1 MGTCG
6 NVDLFLVRHGITD
19 WNRDKRYLGH
29 TDRGVLIH
37 ELFRLHALRKELM
50 NHSFDYV
57 FTSDLLRCRETVSYL
72 GYGAMACTDRRL
84 RELNFGEW
92 EGKTYEELKDN
103 DHYRKWLTD
112 WENES
117 PPNGESGRGFTA
129 RVDDFIHERFLHITE
144 KPSARILLVTHGG
157 VIRFLLARFKATDT
171 FWEGAIQHGQ
181 GVRISLTRK
190 EGEWTCNS
198 LSEVPLPGKGI

>member
-6 NVDLFLVRHGITD
+6 HMDLFLVRHGITD
-19 WNRDKRYLGH
+19 WNREKRYLGH
-29 TDRGVLIH
+29 TDRGILPD
-37 ELFRLHALRKELM
+37 ELYRLYTLRKELM

-57 FTSDLLRCRETVSYL
+57 FTSDLLRCRETLSYL

-92 EGKTYEELKDN
+92 EGKTYEELKNN

-112 WENES
+112 WVVEC
-117 PPNGESGRGFTA
+117 PPNGESGSGFAA
-129 RVDDFIHERFLHITE
+129 RVDDFIDEQFLHNSE
-144 KPSARILLVTHGG
+144 KPSVRILLLTHGG
-157 VIRFLLARFKATDT
+157 VIRYLLARFKATDN
-171 FWEGAIQHGQ
+171 FWEGSIQHGQ
-181 GVRISLTRK
+181 CVRISLTRE
-190 EGEWTCNS
+190 EGKWTCSS